1 MVTGFCLLN
10 FHGNIF
16 TINMISILGTM
27 VLNNKNVHKVFHK
40 NIDANNLPL
49 FLTYYKKIIE
59 MVIDYH
65 QINKIINNNFITI
78 NNFFFV
84 KKIMVIKSFLL
95 P

>member
-1 MVTGFCLLN
+1 
-10 FHGNIF
+10 
-16 TINMISILGTM
+16 M
-27 VLNNKNVHKVFHK
+27 VLNNKNVHKVFYK

-49 FLTYYKKIIE
+49 FLTYYKKIME

-65 QINKIINNNFITI
+65 QINIIINNNFITI